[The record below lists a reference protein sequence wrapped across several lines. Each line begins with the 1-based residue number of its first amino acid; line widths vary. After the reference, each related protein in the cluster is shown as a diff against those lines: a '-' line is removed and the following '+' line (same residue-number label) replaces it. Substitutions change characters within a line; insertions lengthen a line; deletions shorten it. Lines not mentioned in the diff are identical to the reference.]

1 MSDWAS
7 VLTSA
12 LDGIRYGIVLLDK
25 DFEARFIN
33 RAYYRIFALTPPPP
47 GRTYHLSDLIDHAR
61 ATGVY
66 DPAGQA
72 MDDYIRERLALI
84 RDGTRSAMQFRVSD
98 GRILNFEAKILPD
111 GGRMIT
117 FDDVTGLVQAA
128 DRLRVLATVDD
139 LTKLLNRRHFLDSLK
154 NEFSRAQRH
163 GRPLSVLMID
173 ATISSRSTIGMA
185 MPPVTTCCGPWP
197 SDAWA
202 SSGKATSR
210 AAWAARSS
218 P

>member
-61 ATGVY
+61 AIGVY
-66 DPAGQA
+66 DTPAQP

-84 RDGTRSAMQFRVSD
+84 RDDPIGDA
-98 GRILNFEAKILPD
+98 
-111 GGRMIT
+111 
-117 FDDVTGLVQAA
+117 VQGE
-128 DRLRVLATVDD
+128 
-139 LTKLLNRRHFLDSLK
+139 RRPH
-154 NEFSRAQRH
+154 
-163 GRPLSVLMID
+163 P
-173 ATISSRSTIGMA
+173 
-185 MPPVTTCCGPWP
+185 
-197 SDAWA
+197 
-202 SSGKATSR
+202 
-210 AAWAARSS
+210 
-218 P
+218 